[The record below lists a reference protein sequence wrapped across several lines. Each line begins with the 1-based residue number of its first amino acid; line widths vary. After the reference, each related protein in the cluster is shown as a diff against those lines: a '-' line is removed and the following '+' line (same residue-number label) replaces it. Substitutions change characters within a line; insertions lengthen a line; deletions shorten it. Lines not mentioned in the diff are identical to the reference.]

1 MTPALST
8 IACASVRSASAAA
21 RSASQ
26 ISNAHN
32 KKRIFFNGFSFYILE
47 LKEEL
52 KEHSRTTYITDPVE
66 IRS

>member
-47 LKEEL
+47 LKE
-52 KEHSRTTYITDPVE
+52 HSRTTYITDPVE